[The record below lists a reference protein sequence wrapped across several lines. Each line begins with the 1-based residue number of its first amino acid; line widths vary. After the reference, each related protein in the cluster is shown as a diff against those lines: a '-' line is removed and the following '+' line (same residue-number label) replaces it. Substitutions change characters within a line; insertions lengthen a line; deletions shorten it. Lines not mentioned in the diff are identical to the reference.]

1 MKKVKNDQHMRE
13 CVLHIQTLS
22 APGSVICLK
31 KITLHLSIDLI
42 TQCLLFDNG

>member
-1 MKKVKNDQHMRE
+1 MRKVKNDQNMKE
-13 CVLHIQTLS
+13 CVLHIQNLS
-22 APGSVICLK
+22 VPGSVICLK